1 MFPATTW
8 ISQHV
13 SSAHYCWW
21 SSALILHGIPEVGTS
36 YIYRNIY
43 HTGLWIHFEP
53 KPPLESSSSS
63 SSSSGN
69 ENLFAFFSII
79 LAAVRRSYSSVKPE
93 CQYCHFSLA
102 LCQGARGRKTADSN
116 SKCQPFDN
124 LWKKRRIWCSLHS
137 NHRAGAYLRE
147 KYGGIFASPPPPP
160 HPPPPLHFNL
170 LQTYTT
176 ARVHSTWK
184 TLLPKPLSSR
194 WSGIKRLPHT
204 HVGWNGAHTC
214 SPHRP
219 LLFSLSAKGKA
230 SKQVKALSQLLF
242 SWLIHF

>member
-160 HPPPPLHFNL
+160 HPRRPSILTFSRLILRRGSILRGRRRCQSHS
-170 LQTYTT
+170 LQGDPASNDCHIRTSGET
-176 ARVHSTWK
+176 AR
-184 TLLPKPLSSR
+184 
-194 WSGIKRLPHT
+194 T
-204 HVGWNGAHTC
+204 HAPPTARFY
-214 SPHRP
+214 SP
-219 LLFSLSAKGKA
+219 
-230 SKQVKALSQLLF
+230 
-242 SWLIHF
+242 